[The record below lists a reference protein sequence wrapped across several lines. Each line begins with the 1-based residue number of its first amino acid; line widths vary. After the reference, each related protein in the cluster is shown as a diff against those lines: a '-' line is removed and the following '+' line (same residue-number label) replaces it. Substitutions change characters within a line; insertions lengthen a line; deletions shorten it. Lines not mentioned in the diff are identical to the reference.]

1 MMEQTAYATAPP
13 VLYELSGV
21 EKSCEGP
28 AERITILKNMDLT
41 VRAGESLAIVGAS
54 GSGKSTLLHLLGA
67 LDTPTAGKVLFEGK
81 SLPDMT
87 PVEKAHFRNKKLGF
101 VFQFHHLLPEFSTEE
116 NVAMQ
121 ALIAGMNRSKAL
133 GLARQA
139 LERVGLSDRKDHRV
153 TTLSGGERQ
162 RISIAR
168 AFLKDA
174 PIILLDEAT
183 ASLDVE
189 NETAIQEALS
199 RLIKNK
205 TVLIIAHRMRTVAG
219 ADKVVVLKDGIVAE
233 QGRPDELYA
242 RNGLY
247 AHMVDL
253 QSASQNWTI

>member
-162 RISIAR
+162 RAAIAR
-168 AFLKDA
+168 A
-174 PIILLDEAT
+174 ILLEPRVLPT
-183 ASLDVE
+183 GNLDQRTGDSVAE
-189 NETAIQEALS
+189 LLLELNRTLGMTLVIVTHNREMAGTLGRCLELRS
-199 RLIKNK
+199 GELYEE
-205 TVLIIAHRMRTVAG
+205 MRTRAAG
-219 ADKVVVLKDGIVAE
+219 AGAV
-233 QGRPDELYA
+233 
-242 RNGLY
+242 
-247 AHMVDL
+247 
-253 QSASQNWTI
+253 

>member
-101 VFQFHHLLPEFSTEE
+101 VFQFHHLLPEFTAFE
-116 NVAMQ
+116 NVCIPGFIGRRPRAEVERRAAELLEM
-121 ALIAGMNRSKAL
+121 MNLTPRRGHKP
-133 GLARQA
+133 GQ
-139 LERVGLSDRKDHRV
+139 
-153 TTLSGGERQ
+153 LSGGEQQ
-162 RISIAR
+162 RVAIAR
-168 AFLKDA
+168 ALVNSPAVLLADEPSGNLDSHNRDEIHRLFFELRDRLGQTIVIVTHDEHLA
-174 PIILLDEAT
+174 AMADRRITMSDGRIL
-183 ASLDVE
+183 
-189 NETAIQEALS
+189 
-199 RLIKNK
+199 
-205 TVLIIAHRMRTVAG
+205 
-219 ADKVVVLKDGIVAE
+219 
-233 QGRPDELYA
+233 
-242 RNGLY
+242 
-247 AHMVDL
+247 
-253 QSASQNWTI
+253 

>member
-1 MMEQTAYATAPP
+1 
-13 VLYELSGV
+13 
-21 EKSCEGP
+21 
-28 AERITILKNMDLT
+28 MDLT

-162 RISIAR
+162 RADEPTGNLDQRTGDSVAE
-168 AFLKDA
+168 
-174 PIILLDEAT
+174 LLLELNRTLGMTLVIVTHNREMAGT
-183 ASLDVE
+183 LGRCLELRSGELYE
-189 NETAIQEALS
+189 E
-199 RLIKNK
+199 
-205 TVLIIAHRMRTVAG
+205 MRTRAAG
-219 ADKVVVLKDGIVAE
+219 AGAV
-233 QGRPDELYA
+233 
-242 RNGLY
+242 
-247 AHMVDL
+247 
-253 QSASQNWTI
+253 

>member
-1 MMEQTAYATAPP
+1 MMEQTAYATATP

-162 RISIAR
+162 RTAIAR
-168 AFLKDA
+168 A
-174 PIILLDEAT
+174 ILLEPRVLLADEPT
-183 ASLDVE
+183 GNLDQRTGDSVAE
-189 NETAIQEALS
+189 LLLELNRTLGMTLVIVTHNREMAGTLGRCLELRS
-199 RLIKNK
+199 GELYEE
-205 TVLIIAHRMRTVAG
+205 MRTRAAG
-219 ADKVVVLKDGIVAE
+219 AGAV
-233 QGRPDELYA
+233 
-242 RNGLY
+242 
-247 AHMVDL
+247 
-253 QSASQNWTI
+253 

>member
-1 MMEQTAYATAPP
+1 MMEQTAYATATP

-121 ALIAGMNRSKAL
+121 ALIAGMNRSNGA
-133 GLARQA
+133 GGWRGRPS
-139 LERVGLSDRKDHRV
+139 ERVGLSDRKDHRV

-162 RISIAR
+162 RAAIAR
-168 AFLKDA
+168 A
-174 PIILLDEAT
+174 ILLEPRVLLADEPT
-183 ASLDVE
+183 GNLDQRTGDSVAE
-189 NETAIQEALS
+189 LLLELNRTLGMTLVIVTHNREMAGTLGRCLELRS
-199 RLIKNK
+199 GELYEE
-205 TVLIIAHRMRTVAG
+205 MRTRAAG
-219 ADKVVVLKDGIVAE
+219 AGAV
-233 QGRPDELYA
+233 
-242 RNGLY
+242 
-247 AHMVDL
+247 
-253 QSASQNWTI
+253 

>member
-133 GLARQA
+133 GLAPPLRGPSCWSPA
-139 LERVGLSDRKDHRV
+139 CCWPTSRPA
-153 TTLSGGERQ
+153 TWTSG
-162 RISIAR
+162 
-168 AFLKDA
+168 
-174 PIILLDEAT
+174 P
-183 ASLDVE
+183 
-189 NETAIQEALS
+189 AIPS
-199 RLIKNK
+199 PNCFW
-205 TVLIIAHRMRTVAG
+205 
-219 ADKVVVLKDGIVAE
+219 
-233 QGRPDELYA
+233 
-242 RNGLY
+242 N
-247 AHMVDL
+247 
-253 QSASQNWTI
+253 

>member
-153 TTLSGGERQ
+153 TTLSGGER
-162 RISIAR
+162 RRVEIAR
-168 AFLKDA
+168 SLTMDPSF
-174 PIILLDEAT
+174 ILLDEPFAGVDPLAVEDIQSVVMHLKT
-183 ASLDVE
+183 RGIGILITDHNVRETLRIVDNAYILSEGKILLKGKANEIAVNPVAKKFYLGENFSL
-189 NETAIQEALS
+189 
-199 RLIKNK
+199 
-205 TVLIIAHRMRTVAG
+205 
-219 ADKVVVLKDGIVAE
+219 
-233 QGRPDELYA
+233 
-242 RNGLY
+242 
-247 AHMVDL
+247 
-253 QSASQNWTI
+253 

>member
-153 TTLSGGERQ
+153 TTLSV
-162 RISIAR
+162 S
-168 AFLKDA
+168 A
-174 PIILLDEAT
+174 PPLRGPSCWSPACCWPTSRPAT
-183 ASLDVE
+183 WTSGP
-189 NETAIQEALS
+189 AIPS
-199 RLIKNK
+199 PNCFW
-205 TVLIIAHRMRTVAG
+205 
-219 ADKVVVLKDGIVAE
+219 
-233 QGRPDELYA
+233 
-242 RNGLY
+242 N
-247 AHMVDL
+247 
-253 QSASQNWTI
+253 